1 LTATAAQPGP
11 VTIGVD
17 THKDRHVAAA
27 IDQLGR
33 VLGTISLPATA
44 AGYRALARWV
54 QGYGVIGCFGIEGT
68 GAYGAG
74 LARFVRAA
82 GHQVIEVDRPNRQT
96 RRRTGKSDPLDAVA
110 AARAVLSGQASGPP
124 KARDGAVEAIRA
136 LRVARRSALKART
149 QAANQLD
156 GLVIAAPQALRA
168 ELGSLPTAARVQR
181 AARFRPQDKPADPTT
196 ATKLALCELARRYQA
211 LTAEI
216 QRLDSA
222 LQPLTTATAP
232 TLVRVYGVGAEVA
245 GALLVTAGDNPTR
258 LRNEAA
264 FAHLCGAAP
273 LPASS
278 GRTDRHR
285 LNRGGDRQAN
295 NALWRIVLVRM
306 RRDQRTKDYV
316 ARRTAQGLSTKEIMR
331 CLKRFVAREVY
342 KAIMS
347 DLAASALPS
356 PT

>member
-1 LTATAAQPGP
+1 M
-11 VTIGVD
+11 
-17 THKDRHVAAA
+17 
-27 IDQLGR
+27 
-33 VLGTISLPATA
+33 
-44 AGYRALARWV
+44 
-54 QGYGVIGCFGIEGT
+54 
-68 GAYGAG
+68 
-74 LARFVRAA
+74 
-82 GHQVIEVDRPNRQT
+82 
-96 RRRTGKSDPLDAVA
+96 
-110 AARAVLSGQASGPP
+110 
-124 KARDGAVEAIRA
+124 
-136 LRVARRSALKART
+136 
-149 QAANQLD
+149 
-156 GLVIAAPQALRA
+156 
-168 ELGSLPTAARVQR
+168 
-181 AARFRPQDKPADPTT
+181 
-196 ATKLALCELARRYQA
+196 
-211 LTAEI
+211 
-216 QRLDSA
+216 
-222 LQPLTTATAP
+222 
-232 TLVRVYGVGAEVA
+232 
-245 GALLVTAGDNPTR
+245 TAGDNPTR
-258 LRNEAA
+258 LHNEAA